1 LSDIGETLRSL
12 PYFADL
18 PEGLLDQVCSQSEE
32 IRIPPETTIIEEDSL
47 SEEMY
52 VVVEGEL
59 RVTKHGSDRDVVL
72 ATLGPGE
79 VVGEIALLDN
89 APRTASVT
97 SATDATLIRIP
108 AAAFEELIE
117 DSRVVRRMFRTVT
130 SRLRG
135 IEDTLRHEERMA
147 ALGRMAAQL
156 MHELNNP
163 AAAVGRSMAR
173 AEEVYLAL
181 GQATIELSGISA
193 LLDGPI
199 PVPEKPGHLDP
210 LTRSGREDELAAWL
224 DGLAVEDPWELA
236 PALVADG
243 WTVGLLDETVA
254 GLDRETAARFAHW
267 LGLRCLAS
275 QLIGEVRIAAGRISE
290 LVRVVKNYS
299 YLDQAP
305 IQEIHPTEGISDT
318 LILLKH
324 KLRGIETILEV
335 EPDLP
340 PIVASGRD
348 LNQVWTNLI
357 DNAAD
362 AMDGNGTLT
371 IRAERA
377 GSDVV
382 IRISDTGPGID
393 PEVQSRIF
401 DPFFTTKAPG
411 KGTGLGL
418 HTVHTIV
425 NRSGGEIAVDSSP
438 EGTTFS
444 LTFPQ
449 SVGQP
454 IGD

>member
-1 LSDIGETLRSL
+1 LNDIVDVLRGL

-18 PEGLLDQVCSQSEE
+18 PQALLDQVCRQSEK
-32 IRIPPETTIIEEDSL
+32 ITVPGGTTIIDEDSL
-47 SEEMY
+47 SEDMF
-52 VVVEGEL
+52 VIVDGQL
-59 RVTKHGSDRDVVL
+59 RVTKHGQDREIVL

-97 SATDATLIRIP
+97 TNSPSTLIRVP
-108 AAAFEELIE
+108 AEAFEALIE

-173 AEEVYLAL
+173 AEEVYVAL
-181 GQATIELSGISA
+181 GEATIQLSGIGD
-193 LLDGPI
+193 LLDRPI
-199 PVPEKPGHLDP
+199 PVPDKPTDIDP
-210 LTRSGREDELAAWL
+210 LTRSALEDEVATFLSDLEVADAF
-224 DGLAVEDPWELA
+224 ELS
-236 PALVADG
+236 PALVEDG
-243 WTVGLLDETVA
+243 WTVKILEDTVT
-254 GLDRETAARFAHW
+254 GLDRGTAARFSHW
-267 LGLRCLAS
+267 LGLRVLAS

-299 YLDQAP
+299 YLDQGP
-305 IQEIHPTEGISDT
+305 VQQINPTEGIRDT

-324 KLRGIETILEV
+324 KLRGIETIVEI

-340 PIVASGRD
+340 TIEASGRD

-362 AMDGNGTLT
+362 AMGGSGSLT
-371 IRAERA
+371 IRAAMED
-377 GSDVV
+377 GTVV
-382 IRISDTGPGID
+382 VAITDTGPGID
-393 PEVQSRIF
+393 PEVRDRIF

-411 KGTGLGL
+411 QGTGLGL

-425 NRSGGEIAVDSSP
+425 TRSGGTISIDSDST
-438 EGTTFS
+438 GTTFT
-444 LTFPQ
+444 LRFPPA
-449 SVGQP
+449 SP
-454 IGD
+454 

>member
-1 LSDIGETLRSL
+1 LNDIVEVLRGL
-12 PYFADL
+12 PYFSDL
-18 PEGLLDQVCSQSEE
+18 PQALLDQVCRQSEKTTVPE
-32 IRIPPETTIIEEDSL
+32 ETTIIEEDSL
-47 SEEMY
+47 SEDMF
-52 VVVEGEL
+52 VIVEGQL
-59 RVTKHGSDRDVVL
+59 RVTKHGHDREVVL

-97 SATDATLIRIP
+97 ANAPSTLIRIP
-108 AAAFEELIE
+108 AEAFESLIE

-173 AEEVYLAL
+173 AEEVYVAL
-181 GQATIELSGISA
+181 GEATIQLSGIGD
-193 LLDGPI
+193 LLDRPI
-199 PVPEKPGHLDP
+199 PVPDKPTDIDP
-210 LTRSGREDELAAWL
+210 LTRSALEDEVATFLSDLEVADAF
-224 DGLAVEDPWELA
+224 ELS
-236 PALVADG
+236 PALVEDG
-243 WTVGLLDETVA
+243 WTVEILEDTVS
-254 GLDRETAARFAHW
+254 GLDRETAARFSHW
-267 LGLRCLAS
+267 LGLRVLAS

-299 YLDQAP
+299 YLDQGP
-305 IQEIHPTEGISDT
+305 VQQINPTEGIRDT

-324 KLRGIETILEV
+324 KLRGIETIV
-335 EPDLP
+335 DIEPDLP
-340 PIVASGRD
+340 TIEASGRD

-362 AMDGNGTLT
+362 AMGGSGTLT
-371 IRAERA
+371 IRAAMED
-377 GSDVV
+377 GTVV
-382 IRISDTGPGID
+382 VAITDTGPGID
-393 PEVQSRIF
+393 PEVRERIF

-411 KGTGLGL
+411 QGTGLGL

-425 NRSGGEIAVDSSP
+425 TRSGGTISIDSDST
-438 EGTTFS
+438 GTTFT
-444 LTFPQ
+444 LRFPPAK
-449 SVGQP
+449 S
-454 IGD
+454 

>member
-1 LSDIGETLRSL
+1 MNDIADVFRGL

-18 PEGLLDQVCSQSEE
+18 PQGLLDQVCRESEKIGVE
-32 IRIPPETTIIEEDSL
+32 AETTIIEEDSL
-47 SEEMY
+47 SEDMF
-52 VVVEGEL
+52 VIVDGEF
-59 RVTKHGSDRDVVL
+59 RVTKRGTDREVVL

-97 SATDATLIRIP
+97 SNTASNLIRIP
-108 AAAFEELIE
+108 SNAFEDLIS

-173 AEEVYLAL
+173 AEEVYVQL
-181 GQATIELSGISA
+181 GDATILLSGIGD
-193 LLDGPI
+193 LLDRPI
-199 PVPEKPGHLDP
+199 TVPDKPGDIDP
-210 LTRSGREDELAAWL
+210 LTRSGLEDEIASWL
-224 DGLAVEDPWELA
+224 DNFGVAEAWELS

-243 WTVGLLDETVA
+243 WSLEALEDTVA
-254 GLDRETAARFAHW
+254 GLERETASKFMRW
-267 LGLRCLAS
+267 LGLRVLAS
-275 QLIGEVRIAAGRISE
+275 QLIEEVRIAAGRISE

-299 YLDQAP
+299 YLDQGP
-305 IQEIHPTEGISDT
+305 VQLIDPTEGIRDT

-324 KLRGIETILEV
+324 KLRGIETVVDI
-335 EPDLP
+335 EPNLP
-340 PIVASGRD
+340 TIEASGRD

-362 AMDGNGTLT
+362 AMNGSGRLT
-371 IRAERA
+371 IEAA
-377 GSDVV
+377 HDNGAVTV
-382 IRISDTGPGID
+382 RISDTGPGID
-393 PEVQSRIF
+393 AEVRERIF
-401 DPFFTTKAPG
+401 DPFFTTKDPG
-411 KGTGLGL
+411 QGTGLGL

-425 NRSGGEIAVDSSP
+425 NRSGGEISVDSASS
-438 EGTTFS
+438 GTTFT
-444 LTFPQ
+444 LTFPAAAE
-449 SVGQP
+449 
-454 IGD
+454 

>member
-1 LSDIGETLRSL
+1 MNDIADVLRGL

-18 PEGLLDQVCSQSEE
+18 PQTLLDQVCRNSE
-32 IRIPPETTIIEEDSL
+32 RIEVEAEKVIIEEDSL
-47 SEEMY
+47 SEDMF
-52 VVVEGEL
+52 VIVAGEL
-59 RVTKHGSDRDVVL
+59 RVTKQGADREVTL

-97 SATDATLIRIP
+97 TATPATLIRIP
-108 AAAFEELIE
+108 ANAFEDLIQ

-173 AEEVYLAL
+173 AEEVYVDL
-181 GQATIELSGISA
+181 GAATIDLAGIA
-193 LLDGPI
+193 NVMDGPI
-199 PVPEKPGHLDP
+199 PVPDKPDGLDP
-210 LTRSGREDELAAWL
+210 LTRSGLEEEVAGWLEQRKVDGAWDLAAAL
-224 DGLAVEDPWELA
+224 VED
-236 PALVADG
+236 G
-243 WTVGLLDETVA
+243 WDRDLLETTVTGLDE
-254 GLDRETAARFAHW
+254 DTASKFSRW
-267 LGLRCLAS
+267 LGLRVLAS

-299 YLDQAP
+299 YLDQGP
-305 IQEIHPTEGISDT
+305 VQRIDPTDGIRDT

-324 KLRGIETILEV
+324 KLRGIETVIDLE
-335 EPDLP
+335 PGLP
-340 PIVASGRD
+340 TIEASGRD

-362 AMDGNGTLT
+362 AMDGSGTLT
-371 IRAERA
+371 IEASREDE
-377 GSDVV
+377 SVV
-382 IRISDTGPGID
+382 VRVSDTGPGID
-393 PEVQSRIF
+393 PEVVSRIF

-411 KGTGLGL
+411 QGTGLGL

-425 NRSGGEIAVDSSP
+425 NRTGADISVESDPS
-438 EGTTFS
+438 GTTF
-444 LTFPQ
+444 TIRFP
-449 SVGQP
+449 
-454 IGD
+454 ID

>member
-1 LSDIGETLRSL
+1 MSDIAEVLRGL

-18 PEGLLDQVCSQSEE
+18 PQGLLDQVCRESE
-32 IRIPPETTIIEEDSL
+32 RIEVAAETTIIEEDSL
-47 SEEMY
+47 SEDMF
-52 VVVEGEL
+52 VIVDGEL
-59 RVTKHGSDRDVVL
+59 RVTKMGTDREVVL

-97 SATDATLIRIP
+97 AVSKSSLIRIP
-108 AAAFEELIE
+108 ANAFEDLIE

-173 AEEVYLAL
+173 AEEVYVDL
-181 GQATIELSGISA
+181 GDATILLSGIGE
-193 LLDGPI
+193 LLSRPI
-199 PVPEKPGHLDP
+199 PVPAKPDSMDP
-210 LTRSGREDELAAWL
+210 LARSALEDGVATWLEDLGVPDAW
-224 DGLAVEDPWELA
+224 EIA
-236 PALVADG
+236 PALVEDG
-243 WTVGLLDETVA
+243 WDLELLEETTD
-254 GLDRETAARFAHW
+254 GLDPETATKFMRW
-267 LGLRCLAS
+267 LGLRVLAS
-275 QLIGEVRIAAGRISE
+275 QLINEVRIAAGRISE

-299 YLDQAP
+299 YLDQGP
-305 IQEIHPTEGISDT
+305 VQHINPTEGIRDT

-324 KLRGIETILEV
+324 KLRGIETVVDI

-340 PIVASGRD
+340 AIEASGRD

-362 AMDGNGTLT
+362 AMNGSGTLT
-371 IRAERA
+371 IEA
-377 GSDVV
+377 GRENGAVNV
-382 IRISDTGPGID
+382 RISDTGPGID
-393 PEVQSRIF
+393 PEVSQRIF
-401 DPFFTTKAPG
+401 DPFFTTKDPG
-411 KGTGLGL
+411 QGTGLGL

-425 NRSGGEIAVDSSP
+425 TRSGGDIAVESSSS
-438 EGTTFS
+438 GTTFTLS
-444 LTFPQ
+444 FP
-449 SVGQP
+449 SVEA
-454 IGD
+454 

>member
-1 LSDIGETLRSL
+1 LNDIVEVLRGL
-12 PYFADL
+12 PYFSDL
-18 PEGLLDQVCSQSEE
+18 PQVLLDQVCRQSEKTTVPE
-32 IRIPPETTIIEEDSL
+32 ETTIIEEDSL
-47 SEEMY
+47 SEDMF
-52 VVVEGEL
+52 VIVEGQL
-59 RVTKHGSDRDVVL
+59 RVTKHGHDREVVL

-97 SATDATLIRIP
+97 ANAPSTLIRIP
-108 AAAFEELIE
+108 AEAFESLIE

-173 AEEVYLAL
+173 AEEVYVAL
-181 GQATIELSGISA
+181 GEATIQLSGIGD
-193 LLDGPI
+193 LLDRPI
-199 PVPEKPGHLDP
+199 PVPDKPTDIDP
-210 LTRSGREDELAAWL
+210 LTRSALEDEVATFLSDLEVADAF
-224 DGLAVEDPWELA
+224 ELS
-236 PALVADG
+236 PALVEDG
-243 WTVGLLDETVA
+243 WTVEILEDTVS
-254 GLDRETAARFAHW
+254 GLDRETAARFSHW
-267 LGLRCLAS
+267 LGLRVLAS

-299 YLDQAP
+299 YLDQGP
-305 IQEIHPTEGISDT
+305 VQQINPTEGIRDT

-324 KLRGIETILEV
+324 KLRGLETIV
-335 EPDLP
+335 DIEPDLP
-340 PIVASGRD
+340 TIEASGRD

-362 AMDGNGTLT
+362 AMGGSGTLT
-371 IRAERA
+371 IRAAMED
-377 GSDVV
+377 GTVV
-382 IRISDTGPGID
+382 VAITDTGPGID
-393 PEVQSRIF
+393 PEVRERIF

-411 KGTGLGL
+411 QGTGLGL

-425 NRSGGEIAVDSSP
+425 TRSGGTISIDSDST
-438 EGTTFS
+438 GTTFT
-444 LTFPQ
+444 LRFPPAK
-449 SVGQP
+449 S
-454 IGD
+454 

>member
-1 LSDIGETLRSL
+1 LNDIVEVLRGL
-12 PYFADL
+12 PYFSDL
-18 PEGLLDQVCSQSEE
+18 PQVLLDQVCRQSEKTTVPE
-32 IRIPPETTIIEEDSL
+32 ETTIIEEDSL
-47 SEEMY
+47 SEDMF
-52 VVVEGEL
+52 VIVEGQL
-59 RVTKHGSDRDVVL
+59 RVTKHGHDREVVL

-97 SATDATLIRIP
+97 ANAPSTLIRIP
-108 AAAFEELIE
+108 AEAFESLIE

-173 AEEVYLAL
+173 AEEVYVAL
-181 GQATIELSGISA
+181 GEATIQLSGIGD
-193 LLDGPI
+193 LLDRPI
-199 PVPEKPGHLDP
+199 PVPDKPTDIDP
-210 LTRSGREDELAAWL
+210 LTRSALEDEVATFLSDLEVADAF
-224 DGLAVEDPWELA
+224 ELS
-236 PALVADG
+236 PALVEDG
-243 WTVGLLDETVA
+243 WTVEILEDTVS
-254 GLDRETAARFAHW
+254 GLDRETAARFSHW
-267 LGLRCLAS
+267 LGLRVLAS

-299 YLDQAP
+299 YLDQGP
-305 IQEIHPTEGISDT
+305 VQQINPTEGIRDT

-324 KLRGIETILEV
+324 KLRGIETIV
-335 EPDLP
+335 DIEPDLP
-340 PIVASGRD
+340 TIEASGRD

-362 AMDGNGTLT
+362 AMGGSGTLT
-371 IRAERA
+371 IRAAMED
-377 GSDVV
+377 GTVV
-382 IRISDTGPGID
+382 VAITDTGPGID
-393 PEVQSRIF
+393 PEVRERIF

-411 KGTGLGL
+411 QGTGLGL

-425 NRSGGEIAVDSSP
+425 TRSGGTISIESDST
-438 EGTTFS
+438 GTTFT
-444 LTFPQ
+444 LRFPPAK
-449 SVGQP
+449 S
-454 IGD
+454 